1 VAAGADGWTPDR
13 TTGAA
18 IWFARDVGAMAE
30 RLGTEPVMVVARE
43 VEGRELG
50 TTPVPV
56 DTSGVPNDHYEY
68 AVTWFGLAAVWAVM
82 SLP

>member
-1 VAAGADGWTPDR
+1 
-13 TTGAA
+13 
-18 IWFARDVGAMAE
+18 
-30 RLGTEPVMVVARE
+30 
-43 VEGRELG
+43 
-50 TTPVPV
+50 V